1 MAQKA
6 DESEATPSSPT
17 SPESELN
24 CWILS
29 AHEKYDYTI
38 PQFPVLYVELV
49 KVKYLIVEDDKQYR
63 FDGFIRSG
71 PALDTLQ
78 FPFQVKV
85 RQRDGFMLH
94 VSTVYLCHSNLMVIV
109 IVSLCDTRTSLTMTH
124 AL

>member
-17 SPESELN
+17 GELN

-29 AHEKYDYTI
+29 AHEKYEYTI
-38 PQFPVLYVELV
+38 PQFPVLHVE
-49 KVKYLIVEDDKQYR
+49 
-63 FDGFIRSG
+63 FDGFIRSD
-71 PALDTLQ
+71 PALDALQ

-94 VSTVYLCHSNLMVIV
+94 VSTV
-109 IVSLCDTRTSLTMTH
+109 
-124 AL
+124 